1 MNILA
6 HIKGMDG
13 CSYHRIFLPHKKA
26 RFVSSLSEED
36 LKWCD
41 ILIYSRHIYEHP
53 DFLDQ
58 MRKKYGFKIIVDTDD
73 WWETDKDHPKHAW
86 WTNSNMGLQIRQ
98 HLINADA
105 VTCTGEYLA
114 SLVPNKHVYVIPNM
128 LPYGDS
134 QFAYREYKTGD
145 RVRLVYASTIM
156 NYKNTE
162 LIAGAMH
169 KLADLNIELA
179 ILGYQE
185 NPLFDQVIN
194 NLTAN
199 RKIPFDL
206 VPWADSSSYMLNYG
220 GDIGIIPSK
229 DSKFNKCKSNLKVL
243 EFASQ
248 KMPVVVSKV
257 DPYNW
262 MPVCYASNENQWVD
276 QITKLVND
284 AEMRLNLGKKIYRFC
299 KVNYNLNNEQRFNS
313 YVQILQRSN
322 SHSR

>member
-1 MNILA
+1 
-6 HIKGMDG
+6 
-13 CSYHRIFLPHKKA
+13 
-26 RFVSSLSEED
+26 
-36 LKWCD
+36 
-41 ILIYSRHIYEHP
+41 
-53 DFLDQ
+53 
-58 MRKKYGFKIIVDTDD
+58 
-73 WWETDKDHPKHAW
+73 
-86 WTNSNMGLQIRQ
+86 
-98 HLINADA
+98 
-105 VTCTGEYLA
+105 
-114 SLVPNKHVYVIPNM
+114 M

-145 RVRLVYASTIM
+145 RIRLVYASTIM

-169 KLADLNIELA
+169 KLAHLNIEVA

-185 NPLFDQVIN
+185 NPLFDQVID

-248 KMPVVVSKV
+248 KMPVVCSPF
-257 DPYNW
+257 DPYKNI
-262 MPVCYASNENQWVD
+262 PVSYAANENQWVY
-276 QITKLVND
+276 QISRLVEDSKLRIN
-284 AEMRLNLGKKIYRFC
+284 EGKRLYMFS
-299 KVNYNLNNEQRFNS
+299 KVNYILKPQLRLAIYE
-313 YVQILQRSN
+313 QILQRSN

>member
-13 CSYHRIFLPHKKA
+13 CSYHRIFLPHKNA
-26 RFVSSLSEED
+26 RFVTSLSEED

-53 DFLDQ
+53 DFLDVL
-58 MRKKYGFKIIVDTDD
+58 RKKHGFKIIVDTDD

-169 KLADLNIELA
+169 RLAELNIEVA

-185 NPLFDQVIN
+185 NPLFDQVID

-229 DSKFNKCKSNLKVL
+229 DSKFNRCKSNLKVL

-248 KMPVVVSKV
+248 KMPVVCSPF
-257 DPYNW
+257 DPYKNI
-262 MPVCYASNENQWVD
+262 PVCYAANEKQWVNTISD
-276 QITKLVND
+276 LVEGPTVRQR
-284 AEMRLNLGKKIYRFC
+284 AGQALASFCRLNYWLDADQRKSIY
-299 KVNYNLNNEQRFNS
+299 E
-313 YVQILQRSN
+313 QILQRSN